1 MASVFL
7 SYVRDDAGRAR
18 SLAAILERAG
28 HSVWWDRRIKGGAQ
42 YSSEIEAA
50 LAAASKIIVLWS
62 AHSIGSA
69 WVRDEAAVGRDTGRL
84 VPITIDGTEP
94 PLGFRQFQTVDFSAW
109 NGRTK
114 PLELN
119 DLLAALGPP
128 DGQDPPARPAITA
141 VATPGQALP
150 AFPRIA
156 IVAAAALLVLAIGG
170 GWWWTSRAGPHTP
183 IVAVAAANGSPK
195 AQQIAHDLAV
205 RLGALQ
211 SARGDAFELVL
222 DPNDADIV
230 LRLNA
235 QDGADALRRDL
246 TFESG
251 NNHAILWST
260 SFAQPPDKAGDL
272 AQQLTAT
279 SQRVLSCALEALSDR
294 KDHIDATT
302 LRLYLTGC
310 ARLQDVF
317 GLSQYDPGLDH
328 LFEQVIARAPHFEG
342 AWANL
347 LAAESE
353 IARTPDTPPIL
364 IDQLRGHIAQAQK
377 LGLNIGEIYAAK
389 AALLS
394 QNDFLG
400 VLDLYNRGIAADPD
414 SSFLYRLRSEE
425 WQRVGRMSDAIGDAD
440 QARQLDPLSPA
451 VQDSYVSALAY
462 AGKIDAAYEQ
472 LRKAEARWPNAQNIQ
487 YARYRLDLRYGDP
500 KNALAAYRGGIVS
513 GGEPAMETLIEA
525 RIDPSP
531 AKIQRAIDA
540 ERVQYAQEPRYLS
553 GLVQAL
559 AQFGKTDEAIDTM
572 LGYKRLDAIGF
583 NAETLFRPAMQSVWR
598 DPRAMA
604 AAAHL
609 GFLRVWEK
617 SGKWPD
623 FCAEPEL
630 KYDCRKEAAKY
641 RL

>member
-7 SYVRDDAGRAR
+7 SYVRDDAGKAR
-18 SLAAILERAG
+18 SLAGLLERAG

-50 LAAASKIIVLWS
+50 LAAADKIIVLWS
-62 AHSIGSA
+62 ARSIGSA
-69 WVRDEAAVGRDTGRL
+69 WVRDEAAVGRDSGRL
-84 VPITIDGTEP
+84 VPVTIDGTDS
-94 PLGFRQFQTVDFSAW
+94 PLGFRQFQTLDFSAW

-114 PLELN
+114 PHGLD
-119 DLLAALGPP
+119 DLLAAVGPP
-128 DGQDPPARPAITA
+128 DEREESARPAMAAAATPGPARPARSSPLIA
-141 VATPGQALP
+141 AT
-150 AFPRIA
+150 
-156 IVAAAALLVLAIGG
+156 AALLVVVIGG

-205 RLGALQ
+205 QLGALQ

-235 QDGADALRRDL
+235 QDSPDALRRDL

-251 NNHAILWST
+251 KNHAILWST
-260 SFAQPPDKAGDL
+260 SFAQPPAKAGDL

-294 KDHIDATT
+294 KDQIDATT
-302 LRLYLTGC
+302 LKLYLTGC
-310 ARLQDVF
+310 ARLGDVF

-353 IARTPDTPPIL
+353 IARIPDTPAVL
-364 IDQLRGHIAQAQK
+364 IDRTRGHIAQAQK

-389 AALLS
+389 AALLPQS
-394 QNDFLG
+394 DFLG
-400 VLDLYNRGIAADPD
+400 ILDLYSRGIAADPD
-414 SSFLYRLRSEE
+414 NSFLYRLRSEE

-440 QARQLDPLSPA
+440 QARKLDPLSPA
-451 VQDSYVSALAY
+451 VQDNYVSALAY

-472 LRKAEARWPNAQNIQ
+472 LRQAEAIWPNARNIQ
-487 YARYRLDLRYGDP
+487 FARYRLDIRYGDP

-540 ERVQYAQEPRYLS
+540 ERVQYAQDPRYIA

-559 AQFGKTDEAIDTM
+559 AQFGRTDEAIDTM
-572 LGYKRLDAIGF
+572 LGYKRLDAIGY
-583 NAETLFRPAMQSVWR
+583 NAEVLFRPAMQSVWR

-604 AAAHL
+604 VAAHL

-641 RL
+641 RV

>member
-7 SYVRDDAGRAR
+7 SYVREDADKAR
-18 SLAAILERAG
+18 SLAALLERAG
-28 HSVWWDRRIKGGAQ
+28 HSVWWDRRIKGGSQ
-42 YSSEIEAA
+42 YSTEIEAA
-50 LAAASKIIVLWS
+50 LAAADRIVVLWS
-62 AHSIGSA
+62 GKSIASA

-84 VPITIDGTEP
+84 VPMTVDGTEP
-94 PLGFRQFQTVDFSAW
+94 PLGFRQFQTIDLTHW
-109 NGRTK
+109 KGRGR
-114 PLELN
+114 PPEIEELVE
-119 DLLAALGPP
+119 ALGP
-128 DGQDPPARPAITA
+128 
-141 VATPGQALP
+141 ATPGATPASASAEPARARFRLALP
-150 AFPRIA
+150 PWLIA
-156 IVAAAALLVLAIGG
+156 ASLTILIAMIGG
-170 GWWWTSRAGPHTP
+170 GWWWASRATTRPP

-195 AQQIAHDLAV
+195 AQQVAHDLAV
-205 RLGALQ
+205 QLGTLQ

-222 DPNDADIV
+222 DPKDADIV
-230 LRLNA
+230 LRLDA
-235 QDGADALRRDL
+235 QDGPDALRRDL

-251 NNHAILWST
+251 KNHAILWST
-260 SFAQPPDKAGDL
+260 SLEQQPDKAGDL
-272 AQQLTAT
+272 AQQLTVT

-302 LRLYLTGC
+302 LKLHLTGC
-310 ARLQDVF
+310 ARLGDVF

-328 LFEQVIARAPHFEG
+328 LFEQVIARAPHLEG

-353 IARTPDTPPIL
+353 IARRPDAPAVL
-364 IDQLRGHIAQAQK
+364 VDRLRGHVAQAQK
-377 LGLNIGEIYAAK
+377 VGLNIGEIYDAK

-400 VLDLYNRGIAADPD
+400 ILDLLNRGIAADPAD
-414 SSFLYRLRSEE
+414 PFLYRLRSEA

-440 QARQLDPLSPA
+440 HARQLDPLSPA
-451 VQDSYVSALAY
+451 VQDNYVSALAY

-472 LRKAEARWPNAQNIQ
+472 LRKAEATWPNAQNIQ

-500 KNALAAYRGGIVS
+500 KNALATYRGGVVA
-513 GGEPAMETLIEA
+513 GRDPAMEALIEA

-531 AKIQRAIDA
+531 ARIQRAIDA
-540 ERVQYAQEPRYLS
+540 ERAEYAQEPRYLA

-559 AQFGKTDEAIDTM
+559 AQFGRTDEAIDTM
-572 LGYKRLDAIGF
+572 LGYKRLDALGF
-583 NAETLFRPAMQSVWR
+583 NAEVLFRPAMQSVWR
-598 DPRAMA
+598 DPRSMA

-617 SGKWPD
+617 SGEWPD
-623 FCAEPEL
+623 FCAEPQL

-641 RL
+641 RA